1 MYKEIQFENLSTLT
15 KHIYR
20 FIFIFLKLY
29 CVKHKLYF
37 FENETLN
44 VTILFYIF
52 TYFDLNNN
60 LLLIIH
66 WYSIDNWTIYI

>member
-15 KHIYR
+15 KHIYC
-20 FIFIFLKLY
+20 I
-29 CVKHKLYF
+29 HKLYF
-37 FENETLN
+37 LENETLN

-66 WYSIDNWTIYI
+66 WYLIDNWTMYI